1 MIVVN
6 TTVLSNLAE
15 ADRLSLLETLFG
27 RVLVPSQVHDE
38 ILKGIAAG
46 YDFLKAVDESTEAEW
61 IVLTTFEN
69 QPERTLFKRLLGTR
83 CAICRKYVC
92 PSLIARKELR
102 CRPKLDLGPIR
113 LDGEASAIVR

>member
-15 ADRLSLLETLFG
+15 ADRLPLLEPLFG

-46 YDFLKAVDESTEAEW
+46 ST
-61 IVLTTFEN
+61 
-69 QPERTLFKRLLGTR
+69 
-83 CAICRKYVC
+83 
-92 PSLIARKELR
+92 
-102 CRPKLDLGPIR
+102 
-113 LDGEASAIVR
+113 